1 MGLRACAKSQEDGQV
16 SIQLDTIFIS
26 NVSVVIVVDYV
37 FIPAGRDGI
46 LGARFGG
53 SQGSTDLEAGGGY
66 SHSSEPAAAVSAFI
80 GSISGLVRR
89 QVSSLHSHSGSA
101 GSTAAYS
108 SVNSAEPV
116 LPVATVVDTDG
127 VNSSDGSATDRDSK
141 DFLLK
146 VRVCSLIDVVGL
158 VYRSALPTILWAE
171 YFATCA
177 TIGTVLQ
184 VIYLAVKLYDCTWK
198 VKGAAQA
205 IYLFTSNTLVIN
217 CCCFS

>member
-1 MGLRACAKSQEDGQV
+1 M
-16 SIQLDTIFIS
+16 
-26 NVSVVIVVDYV
+26 
-37 FIPAGRDGI
+37 
-46 LGARFGG
+46 
-53 SQGSTDLEAGGGY
+53 
-66 SHSSEPAAAVSAFI
+66 SAFI

-89 QVSSLHSHSGSA
+89 QVSSLHAHA
-101 GSTAAYS
+101 GSSGAAYS
-108 SVNSAEPV
+108 IVNAAEPV
-116 LPVATVVDTDG
+116 LPVATAVDTDG
-127 VNSSDGSATDRDSK
+127 VNSSDGSASDCDSK

-146 VRVCSLIDVVGL
+146 VRVCSLIDVAGL

-205 IYLFTSNTLVIN
+205 IYLFASNTLVRIALTILSVLFQ
-217 CCCFS
+217 FSLLALDKQWDIYILYLNFSWRSFVTSLYMCHFCAGIWPL